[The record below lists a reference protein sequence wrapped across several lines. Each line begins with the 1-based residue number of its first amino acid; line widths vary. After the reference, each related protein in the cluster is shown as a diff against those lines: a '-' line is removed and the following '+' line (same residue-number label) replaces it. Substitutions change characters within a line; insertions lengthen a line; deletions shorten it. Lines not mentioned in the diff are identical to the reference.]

1 MCYLPKGG
9 DEVRIPPSVP
19 HITNVQDTQ
28 RDPHP
33 NTTRYVRP
41 GTHTRSALTPPLIT
55 GGAYE
60 SATPVCYGFLGGD
73 LCMVVYS
80 VVCDCCAFVW
90 SGRGG
95 VCQLFTV
102 VGQS

>member
-9 DEVRIPPSVP
+9 DEERIPPSVP

-33 NTTRYVRP
+33 NTTRYVGP
-41 GTHTRSALTPPLIT
+41 GTHTRIALTPPLIT

-60 SATPVCYGFLGGD
+60 SATPVCSGFLGGD
-73 LCMVVYS
+73 LFRSSRVFISCRYTVRNKSGHAVVP
-80 VVCDCCAFVW
+80 VTRLV
-90 SGRGG
+90 R
-95 VCQLFTV
+95 
-102 VGQS
+102 